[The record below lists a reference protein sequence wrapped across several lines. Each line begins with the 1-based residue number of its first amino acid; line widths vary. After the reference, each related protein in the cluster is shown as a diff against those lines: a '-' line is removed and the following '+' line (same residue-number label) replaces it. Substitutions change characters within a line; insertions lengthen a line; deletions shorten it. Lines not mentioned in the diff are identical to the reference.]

1 MKALGWA
8 IAAAV
13 ALGTGGTGRA
23 ESMPS
28 ESAGARMPDG
38 RGVSRHGSGLVL
50 VFDPYEIPSPD
61 AYLNRQAEGAYESR
75 PVFLDESDARLP
87 DAQTLHRQIQF
98 GKPRIRMDSDTLN
111 LNTEMDINR

>member
-1 MKALGWA
+1 MKALGLA
-8 IAAAV
+8 MVAAAV
-13 ALGTGGTGRA
+13 LGLGSPGRA
-23 ESMPS
+23 QTVVPGYS
-28 ESAGARMPDG
+28 EVRRTGEGIPP
-38 RGVSRHGSGLVL
+38 RHGSGVVL

-61 AYLNRQAEGAYESR
+61 AYVNRQAEGAYESR

-98 GKPRIRMDSDTLN
+98 GKPRKRMDSDTLN